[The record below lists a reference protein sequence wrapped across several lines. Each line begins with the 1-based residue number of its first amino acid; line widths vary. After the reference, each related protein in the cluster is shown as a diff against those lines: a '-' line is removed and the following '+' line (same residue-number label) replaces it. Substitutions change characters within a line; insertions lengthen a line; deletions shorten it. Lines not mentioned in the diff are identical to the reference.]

1 VISKLR
7 IDIVRFVDERFPGF
21 VECLF
26 TDADGK
32 DHALVDKA
40 LMFTEKDLWIDS
52 QYPESGHLRCQI
64 LSRSKN
70 VAGEELVRITIARPD
85 GLETVN
91 GLTEFEVLAEHVSS
105 DVVAARS

>member
-1 VISKLR
+1 VISELR

-32 DHALVDKA
+32 DHVLIDKA

-52 QYPESGHLRCQI
+52 QYPEPGHLRCQI

-85 GLETVN
+85 GLETVES
-91 GLTEFEVLAEHVSS
+91 LTEFEVLAEYVS
-105 DVVAARS
+105 DDIAATQS

>member
-1 VISKLR
+1 VISELR
-7 IDIVRFVDERFPGF
+7 IDIVRFVDDRFPGF

-32 DHALVDKA
+32 DHVLIDKA

-70 VAGEELVRITIARPD
+70 VAGEELARITIAIPD
-85 GLETVN
+85 GLETVE
-91 GLTEFEVLAEHVSS
+91 GQSEFEVLAKLVSS
-105 DVVAARS
+105 DIAPFQS